1 MAENLTE
8 LVSSVEEIVSFP
20 EVYLRVNQLLDD
32 PGSTAAQVAEVIAH
46 DPGLTAQ
53 LLRMANSPIYGLSK
67 EVDTVMRAV
76 NIIGTKRIRYIV
88 LATTSLKVFE
98 GIPNDLISMDDFW
111 LHSLYC
117 GLAAKT
123 MADEIKG
130 LQPDAL
136 FVAGQLHDIGQLLM
150 YSRLP
155 ELAREAVLR
164 SIEEPDEPDL
174 YISEREVIGF
184 DHAQLG
190 AQLAKDWHWPAMLVA
205 TIGWHHEPEK
215 AEEFQLET
223 AVVHIANSLAV
234 LAELN
239 TSNREETDA
248 PRIHPLAWGITG
260 LTDDIVPGLLESIRG
275 QFEETRAMLVG

>member
-1 MAENLTE
+1 MTENLSE
-8 LVSSVEEIVSFP
+8 LINSVEKIVSFP

-32 PGSTAAQVAEVIAH
+32 PESTAVQISEVIAH

-67 EVDTVMRAV
+67 EVDTVVRAV
-76 NIIGTKRIRYIV
+76 NIIGTKRIRYLV

-117 GLAAKT
+117 GLAAKRL
-123 MADEIKG
+123 ADDIKNM
-130 LQPDAL
+130 QPDAL

-155 ELAREAVLR
+155 ELAREVVIR
-164 SIEEPDEPDL
+164 SIEESDEPDL
-174 YISEREVIGF
+174 YISEREIIGF

-190 AQLAKDWHWPAMLVA
+190 AQLARDWHWPAMLVA

-215 AEEFQLET
+215 ADEFQKET
-223 AVVHIANSLAV
+223 AVVHIANTLAV

-239 TSNREETDA
+239 TNDSEETDA
-248 PRIHPLAWGITG
+248 PRIHPLAWEMIGMTEEVIPEV
-260 LTDDIVPGLLESIRG
+260 LDSIRG
-275 QFEETRAMLVG
+275 QFEETRVMLAG

>member
-1 MAENLTE
+1 MPENLSE

-20 EVYLRVNQLLDD
+20 EVYLRVNQVLDD
-32 PGSTAAQVAEVIAH
+32 PESTAAQVSEVVSQ

-53 LLRMANSPIYGLSK
+53 LLRMANSPLYGLSK
-67 EVDTVMRAV
+67 EVNTVVRAV
-76 NIIGTKRIRYIV
+76 NIIGTKRLRYLV

-98 GIPNDLISMDDFW
+98 GIPNDLITMDDFW

-123 MADEIKG
+123 LADNIKG

-150 YSRLP
+150 YSQLP
-155 ELAREAVLR
+155 DLAREAVLR

-174 YISEREVIGF
+174 YLTEREVIGF

-190 AQLAKDWHWPAMLVA
+190 AQLAQDWHWPAMLVA

-215 AEEFQLET
+215 AEEFQKET

-234 LAELN
+234 LAELD
-239 TSNREETDA
+239 TTDAEETDA
-248 PRIHPLAWGITG
+248 PRIHPSAWEMIGMSDEI
-260 LTDDIVPGLLESIRG
+260 IPQVLESIRG
-275 QFEETRAMLVG
+275 QFEETRAMLAG

>member
-1 MAENLTE
+1 MSENLSE

-32 PGSTAAQVAEVIAH
+32 PESTATQISEVISQ

-67 EVDTVMRAV
+67 EVDTVVRAV
-76 NIIGTKRIRYIV
+76 NIIGTKRLRYLV

-98 GIPNDLISMDDFW
+98 GIPIDLMSMDDFW

-117 GLAAKT
+117 GLAAKSL
-123 MADEIKG
+123 AEKIKD

-136 FVAGQLHDIGQLLM
+136 FVAGQLHDIGQLLL

-155 ELAREAVLR
+155 DLAREAVLR

-174 YISEREVIGF
+174 YLSEREVIGF

-190 AQLAKDWHWPAMLVA
+190 AQLAKDWRWPAMLVS

-215 AEEFQLET
+215 ADAFQVET
-223 AVVHIANSLAV
+223 AVVHIANTLAV

-239 TSNREETDA
+239 TSDSDETDA
-248 PRIHPLAWGITG
+248 PRIHPQAWEMTG
-260 LTDDIVPGLLESIRG
+260 LNDDIIAPVLETMHG

>member
-1 MAENLTE
+1 MSEKLSE
-8 LVSSVEEIVSFP
+8 LVSSVEQIVSFP
-20 EVYLRVNQLLDD
+20 EVFLRVNQLLDD
-32 PGSTAAQVAEVIAH
+32 PECTGTQIAEVISQ

-53 LLRMANSPIYGLSK
+53 LLRMANSPVYGLSK
-67 EVDTVMRAV
+67 EVDTVVRAV
-76 NIIGTKRIRYIV
+76 NIIGTKRLRYLV
-88 LATTSLKVFE
+88 LATTSLKVFD

-123 MADEIKG
+123 LADDIKG

-155 ELAREAVLR
+155 ELAREVVMR
-164 SIEEPDEPDL
+164 SIEEPGEPAL
-174 YISEREVIGF
+174 YLSEREVIGF

-190 AQLAKDWHWPAMLVA
+190 AQLARDWHWPAMLVA

-215 AEEFQLET
+215 ADEFQKET

-234 LAELN
+234 LAELD
-239 TSNREETDA
+239 TGDTEETDA
-248 PRIHPLAWGITG
+248 PRIHPLAWETIG
-260 LTDDIVPGLLESIRG
+260 LNEEIIPEVLESIRG
-275 QFEETRAMLVG
+275 QFEETRVLLTG

>member
-1 MAENLTE
+1 MSENLSE
-8 LVSSVEEIVSFP
+8 LVNSVEEIVSFP
-20 EVYLRVNQLLDD
+20 EVYLRVNQLLEDAE
-32 PGSTAAQVAEVIAH
+32 STATQISEVISQ

-67 EVDTVMRAV
+67 EVDTVVRAV
-76 NIIGTKRIRYIV
+76 NIIGTKRLRYLV

-117 GLAAKT
+117 GLAAKAL
-123 MADEIKG
+123 ADDIKG
-130 LQPDAL
+130 MQPDAL

-155 ELAREAVLR
+155 DLAREAVLR
-164 SIEEPDEPDL
+164 SIEEPDEPEL
-174 YISEREVIGF
+174 YLSERDVIGF

-190 AQLAKDWHWPAMLVA
+190 AQLARDWHWPAMLVA

-215 AEEFQLET
+215 ADEFEQET

-239 TSNREETDA
+239 TSDVDETDA
-248 PRIHPLAWGITG
+248 PRIHPSAWKTIGVSEDVIPE
-260 LTDDIVPGLLESIRG
+260 VLESIRG

>member
-1 MAENLTE
+1 MAENLSE
-8 LVSSVEEIVSFP
+8 LVSDVEDIVSFP

-32 PGSTAAQVAEVIAH
+32 AESTATQISEVIAQ

-67 EVDTVMRAV
+67 EVDTVARAV
-76 NIIGTKRIRYIV
+76 NIIGTKRIRYLV

-117 GLAAKT
+117 GLAAKAL
-123 MADEIKG
+123 ADNIKG
-130 LQPDAL
+130 MQPDAM
-136 FVAGQLHDIGQLLM
+136 FVAGQLHDIGQLLL

-155 ELAREAVLR
+155 DLAREAVLR
-164 SIEEPDEPDL
+164 SIEEPGEPDL
-174 YISEREVIGF
+174 YLSERDVIGF

-190 AQLAKDWHWPAMLVA
+190 AQLARDWHWPAMLVA

-215 AEEFQLET
+215 ADEFQKET
-223 AVVHIANSLAV
+223 AVVHIANCLAV

-239 TSNREETDA
+239 TSNIDETDA
-248 PRIHPLAWGITG
+248 PRIHPQVWEMIGMNEDVIPEILG
-260 LTDDIVPGLLESIRG
+260 SIRG

>member
-1 MAENLTE
+1 MPENLSE

-20 EVYLRVNQLLDD
+20 EVYLRVNQVLDD
-32 PGSTAAQVAEVIAH
+32 PESTAAQVSEVVSQ

-53 LLRMANSPIYGLSK
+53 LLRMANSPLYGLSK
-67 EVDTVMRAV
+67 EVDTVVRAV
-76 NIIGTKRIRYIV
+76 NIIGTKRLRYLV

-98 GIPNDLISMDDFW
+98 GIPNDLITMDDFW

-123 MADEIKG
+123 LADNIKG

-150 YSRLP
+150 YSQLP
-155 ELAREAVLR
+155 DLAREAVLR

-174 YISEREVIGF
+174 YLTEREVIGF

-190 AQLAKDWHWPAMLVA
+190 AQLARDWHWPAMLVA

-215 AEEFQLET
+215 AEEFQKET

-234 LAELN
+234 LAELD
-239 TSNREETDA
+239 TADAEETDA
-248 PRIHPLAWGITG
+248 PRIHSSAWEMIG
-260 LTDDIVPGLLESIRG
+260 LSDEVIPQVLESIRG
-275 QFEETRAMLVG
+275 QFEETRAMLAG

>member
-1 MAENLTE
+1 MSENLAE
-8 LVSSVEEIVSFP
+8 LVSNVEEIVSFP

-32 PGSTAAQVAEVIAH
+32 PESTAAQVSEVIAQ

-53 LLRMANSPIYGLSK
+53 LLRMANSPLYGLSK
-67 EVDTVMRAV
+67 EVDTVVRAV
-76 NIIGTKRIRYIV
+76 NIIGTKRLRYLV

-123 MADEIKG
+123 LADDIKG

-155 ELAREAVLR
+155 DLAREAVLR

-174 YISEREVIGF
+174 YLSEREVIGF

-215 AEEFQLET
+215 ADEFQKET
-223 AVVHIANSLAV
+223 AVVHIANTLAV

-239 TSNREETDA
+239 TNDSEETDA
-248 PRIHPLAWGITG
+248 PRIHPLAWEMIG
-260 LTDDIVPGLLESIRG
+260 LSDEIVPEVLESIRG

>member
-20 EVYLRVNQLLDD
+20 EVYLRVNQLLDNPD
-32 PGSTAAQVAEVIAH
+32 STAAQVAEVIAH

-123 MADEIKG
+123 MADDIKG

-239 TSNREETDA
+239 TSDSEETDA
-248 PRIHPLAWGITG
+248 PRIHPLAWSITG
-260 LTDDIVPGLLESIRG
+260 LTDDIIPGLLASIRG